1 MYAYLEGNL
10 SEVNPAY
17 AIIDCQGVGYMV
29 HISLNTFTRIKDL
42 KRAKLYTH
50 LSVREDA
57 HLLYGFADD
66 DERKLFRHLI
76 TVSGV
81 GANTARVILSSLA
94 PGELL
99 QAIVSG
105 NENILKKI
113 KGIGGKTAQRIIIDL
128 RDKVGKEGAI
138 PGSFAASYNR
148 QRDEALSG
156 LVILG
161 FNKAASEKA
170 LDKIIE
176 KGDADISVERLI
188 KEALKIL

>member
-10 SEVNPAY
+10 SEINPAY
-17 AIIDCQGVGYMV
+17 AVIDCQGVGYMV

-42 KRAKLYTH
+42 KRAKLFTH

-66 DERKLFRHLI
+66 EERRLFRNLI

-81 GANTARVILSSLA
+81 GANTARVILSSV
-94 PGELL
+94 GTREVV
-99 QAIVSG
+99 QAIISG
-105 NENILKKI
+105 NENVLKKI
-113 KGIGGKTAQRIIIDL
+113 KGIGAKTAQRIIIDL
-128 RDKVGKEGAI
+128 RDKINKDGAL
-138 PGSFAASYNR
+138 PESFAFSYNR
-148 QRDEALSG
+148 PREEALSG

-176 KGDADISVERLI
+176 KGDAEITVERLI